1 MIYDIQE
8 KVFDDEIHIYPDN
21 YYIQKAIKELKLD
34 IKIDV
39 DEVIDVSKE
48 LEIDVEIFHDRK

>member
-1 MIYDIQE
+1 MIY
-8 KVFDDEIHIYPDN
+8 DEIHIYPDN

-39 DEVIDVSKE
+39 NDEVIDVSKE
-48 LEIDVEIFHDRK
+48 LEIDIEIFQDRK

>member
-1 MIYDIQE
+1 
-8 KVFDDEIHIYPDN
+8 
-21 YYIQKAIKELKLD
+21 LKLD

-48 LEIDVEIFHDRK
+48 LEIDVEIFQDRK